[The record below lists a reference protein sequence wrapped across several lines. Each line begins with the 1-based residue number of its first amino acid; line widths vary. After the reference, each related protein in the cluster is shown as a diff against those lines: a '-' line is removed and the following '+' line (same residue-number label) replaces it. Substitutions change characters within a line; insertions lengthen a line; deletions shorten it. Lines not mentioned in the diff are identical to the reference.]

1 MQKTNLHGVAGILW
15 RSILTGIGYVLFVI
29 IGDALTRLVGL
40 SAPTL
45 AGMSS
50 NVGPYQDLLI
60 LFLSGV
66 MIGLIFG
73 PLSLNLPLSQ
83 GWRTAILFII
93 LYGINSVLII
103 VEGLF
108 FTTTSLLGHIYN
120 LVSSAIS
127 WAGMSVLLTILF
139 RPSNI
144 ELSFGTILREALA
157 QRSWVSNLWRFVLAG
172 FLYLL
177 IFMIFGILIQP
188 FVSTYYE
195 DPSFGINQLFS
206 IPAAE
211 IIFPLELVR
220 GYLFVIFVYPLIAIL
235 GREMSRWRQAAWI
248 ALVIASLSGWLPML
262 VAGFLPLPFRLA
274 HGLELTFDA
283 IVHSIVIVWLLGFDI
298 AKDKRRMDAASV
310 RKDSA

>member
-1 MQKTNLHGVAGILW
+1 MKKTNPLGVAGILW
-15 RSILTGIGYVLFVI
+15 RSILTGIGYVLFVTVA
-29 IGDALTRLVGL
+29 DALTRLAGL
-40 SAPTL
+40 SMPTM

-66 MIGLIFG
+66 IIGLIFG
-73 PLSLNLPLSQ
+73 PLSMKLPLSQ
-83 GWRTAILFII
+83 GWRVGILFI
-93 LYGINSVLII
+93 LTYGINSVLII

-108 FTTTSLLGHIYN
+108 FTTTPLLGQIYN

-139 RPSNI
+139 RPSEI
-144 ELSFGTILREALA
+144 ALSFGTILREALA
-157 QRSWVSNLWRFVLAG
+157 QRSWASNLWRFVLAG
-172 FLYLL
+172 FLYLP

-195 DPSFGINQLFS
+195 NPSFGINQLFS

-220 GYLFVIFVYPLIAIL
+220 GYLFVILVYPLIAIL
-235 GREMSRWRQAAWI
+235 GREMSRWRQVVWI
-248 ALVIASLSGWLPML
+248 ALVLASLSGWLPML
-262 VAGFLPLPFRLA
+262 VAGFFPLPFRLA

-283 IVHSIVIVWLLGFDI
+283 IVHSIVVVWLLGFET
-298 AKDKRRMDAASV
+298 AKDNQRLDATSV
-310 RKDSA
+310 RKVSA